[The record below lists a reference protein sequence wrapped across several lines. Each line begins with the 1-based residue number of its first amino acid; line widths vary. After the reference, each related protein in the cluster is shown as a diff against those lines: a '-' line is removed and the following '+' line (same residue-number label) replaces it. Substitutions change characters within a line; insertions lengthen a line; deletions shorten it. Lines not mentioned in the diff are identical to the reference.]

1 MPYADPER
9 AKAHRRA
16 YYEANRAAIAE
27 KGRAYREAHREEL
40 AAKAQAYYQ
49 ANRERTKARVTAR
62 AEGMREELRDYMC
75 SYYPENKHL
84 WEERHAS
91 KRDENLA
98 AMRKRYQEKRE
109 AERERNRRYFAEH
122 PERARVGASARRARR
137 RERFVENVSPLVV
150 LERDDGVCGI
160 CGEDVDPTHFHVDH
174 VVPLSRGGEHCYA
187 NTQPAHPV
195 CNQRKHDKLPEALR

>member
-9 AKAHRRA
+9 AKAHGRA
-16 YYEANRAAIAE
+16 YHAANRAAIAE
-27 KGRAYREAHREEL
+27 KNRAYREAHREEM
-40 AAKAQAYYQ
+40 AAKAQAYYR
-49 ANRERTKARVTAR
+49 ANREQIKERVRVR
-62 AEGMREELRDYMC
+62 AEGMREELRDYMR
-75 SYYPENKHL
+75 SYYAENKDL
-84 WEERHAS
+84 WEARHAL
-91 KRDENLA
+91 KRDEILA
-98 AMRKRYQEKRE
+98 GMRDRYQEKRE

-122 PERARVGASARRARR
+122 PERARVGASTRRARR

-174 VVPLSRGGEHCYA
+174 ILPLSRGGEHSYA

-195 CNQRKHDKLPEALR
+195 CNQRKHDKFPEALS